1 MAVLPFL
8 FCLLLDTASQFSLS
22 DEGSGGGDAAVR
34 APEGRR
40 ADILWLEVCSLRSSS
55 SSARE
60 RRLVARD
67 MVKSWVEVV
76 VKIARRQGTDKRDCP
91 CAVAFLT

>member
-1 MAVLPFL
+1 
-8 FCLLLDTASQFSLS
+8 
-22 DEGSGGGDAAVR
+22 
-34 APEGRR
+34 
-40 ADILWLEVCSLRSSS
+40 LEVCSLRSSS